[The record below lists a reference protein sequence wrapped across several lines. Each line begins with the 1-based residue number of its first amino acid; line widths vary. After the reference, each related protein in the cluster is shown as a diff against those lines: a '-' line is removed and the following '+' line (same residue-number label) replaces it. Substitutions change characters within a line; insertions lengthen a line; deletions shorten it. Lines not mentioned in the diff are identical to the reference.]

1 MALKNLK
8 ITIDDLLFSKRMYD
22 RIGVETGQEILGYQ

>member
-1 MALKNLK
+1 MMSLKNLK

-22 RIGVETGQEILGYQ
+22 KIGVET

>member
-1 MALKNLK
+1 MSLKNLK

-22 RIGVETGQEILGYQ
+22 KIGVET

>member
-8 ITIDDLLFSKRMYD
+8 FTIDDLLFSKRMHD
-22 RIGVETGQEILGYQ
+22 RIGVET

>member
-8 ITIDDLLFSKRMYD
+8 ITIDDLLFYKVMYD
-22 RIGVETGQEILGYQ
+22 RVGVET